1 MWSGKDRVR
10 LHRFTL
16 EQRCI
21 AFHGAHKAGKYED
34 EENTLIKI
42 ILKILSSF
50 KFIARRNK
58 APLALWMK
66 EKLSQ
71 VEEEEKCKE
80 CEEECEKECEEEEI
94 YVKRNGGIK
103 NIS

>member
-1 MWSGKDRVR
+1 
-10 LHRFTL
+10 
-16 EQRCI
+16 
-21 AFHGAHKAGKYED
+21 
-34 EENTLIKI
+34 
-42 ILKILSSF
+42 
-50 KFIARRNK
+50 
-58 APLALWMK
+58 MK

-80 CEEECEKECEEEEI
+80 CEEECEKECEEEEM